1 MKIKYLNPCKAQ
13 IIILH
18 SDHFKKFKINRK

>member
-1 MKIKYLNPCKAQ
+1 MKIRYLNPCKVQ

-18 SDHFKKFKINRK
+18 SDHFKEFRINRK

>member
-1 MKIKYLNPCKAQ
+1 MKIKYLNPCKVQ

-18 SDHFKKFKINRK
+18 SDHFKKFRINRK